1 MLPLC
6 LSLCSQSLAPK
17 AHGQAKIHVPLLMTA
32 ADTETLLLV
41 HMVYTWHSKHKV
53 WMHSHAEH

>member
-41 HMVYTWHSKHKV
+41 HMV
-53 WMHSHAEH
+53 